1 MSGLLGRWCSWLV
14 GVGAHS
20 NEVMPVNEMALP
32 VWRASAGPMV
42 PSRNPQK
49 QGATGAEGAGGAD
62 GTRNTGGTA
71 SKNTGGA
78 ASMNTGGA
86 DGEWAPGMPV
96 GGRRAKAWHAGAQCP
111 EASKSKSA
119 IEE

>member
-1 MSGLLGRWCSWLV
+1 MSGLLGRWRSRLV

-49 QGATGAEGAGGAD
+49 QGATGVEGADGAD
-62 GTRNTGGTA
+62 GTLSQSAETSQYRC
-71 SKNTGGA
+71 
-78 ASMNTGGA
+78 
-86 DGEWAPGMPV
+86 
-96 GGRRAKAWHAGAQCP
+96 GGRRRG
-111 EASKSKSA
+111 
-119 IEE
+119 